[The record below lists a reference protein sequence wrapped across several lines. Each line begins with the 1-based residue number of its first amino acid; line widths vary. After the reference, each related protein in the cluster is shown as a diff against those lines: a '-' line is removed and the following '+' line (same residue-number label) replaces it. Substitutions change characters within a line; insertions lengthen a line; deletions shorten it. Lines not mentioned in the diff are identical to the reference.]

1 MNDAEWAI
9 RLADL
14 FEQDVDYVV
23 DVLGLTV
30 EDIVNTFPDKVDEYI
45 MQEFG

>member
-1 MNDAEWAI
+1 MNDSEWAH

-14 FEQDVDYVV
+14 FEQDVDYIV
-23 DVLGLTV
+23 DVLELTA
-30 EDIVNTFPDKVDEYI
+30 EDLINTFPDKVEAYI